1 MVSMMFQ
8 GCCGLKYE
16 GAADPQGRQAPFPVR
31 GRRLFLRLGR
41 SASGLCRSRFP
52 MPDNPNRMARFHKL
66 TVSDVH
72 QETVDSIVVGF
83 TIPPELLA
91 DYSFFHGQY
100 LTLKVS
106 VDGAELRRSY
116 SICSS
121 PLDPGE
127 VRIAVKRVEGGR
139 VSSALVNKLR
149 PGMTLDVMT
158 PMGSFYTL
166 LDPAHRKHYACF
178 AGGSGITPILSIIKT
193 VLRSEPHGKLTL
205 FYGNTDTDR
214 IIFRAKLEELQ
225 AKYGDRLKVYHI
237 LTFGH
242 DEDKLFNG
250 LISVEKA
257 TELTRR
263 FVQDSAD
270 TEYFICGPEPM
281 MVNTSEAL
289 EMLGVDRKRIHI
301 ELFTTPVTS
310 DPKKETAPDQPDAG
324 APLTGKAQVKI
335 ILDGHETEIEVAPK
349 GDSILDHAEAAGLD
363 VPYACKGAV
372 CCTCKARVTEGRVKM
387 DMNYALTDE
396 EVADGYVLTCQSH
409 PLTPRV
415 VVDYDQH

>member
-1 MVSMMFQ
+1 
-8 GCCGLKYE
+8 
-16 GAADPQGRQAPFPVR
+16 
-31 GRRLFLRLGR
+31 
-41 SASGLCRSRFP
+41 
-52 MPDNPNRMARFHKL
+52 MARFHTL
-66 TVSDVH
+66 AVTSVH
-72 QETVDSIVVGF
+72 RETDDSIVIGF
-83 TIPPELLA
+83 TIPPELLT
-91 DYSFFHGQY
+91 DYRFIQGQY
-100 LTLKVS
+100 LTLKVKAN
-106 VDGAELRRSY
+106 GHELRRSY

-139 VSSALVNKLR
+139 ASTELVGNLQ
-149 PGMTLDVMT
+149 PGMKLEVMT

-166 LDPAHRKHYACF
+166 MDAAHHKHYVCF

-193 VLRSEPHGKLTL
+193 VLRVEHGSRLTL
-205 FYGNTDTDR
+205 FYGNTDENR
-214 IIFRAKLEELQ
+214 IIFRNKLEELR
-225 AKYGDRLKVYHI
+225 AKYGDRLQVHHI
-237 LTFGH
+237 LTFGM

-250 LISVEKA
+250 LITVEKA
-257 TELTRR
+257 TALTRR
-263 FVQDSAD
+263 FVQDNAD

-281 MVNTSEAL
+281 MVNVSESL
-289 EMLGVDRKRIHI
+289 DKLGVDKKRVHI

-310 DPKKETAPDQPDAG
+310 EMKPETEQVPPAVDA
-324 APLTGKAQVKI
+324 ALTSKAKVKI
-335 ILDGHETEIEVAPK
+335 ILDGRETEIEVPAK
-349 GDSILDHAEAAGLD
+349 GDSILDTAEKAGLD

-372 CCTCKARVTEGRVKM
+372 CCTCKARIVEGKVAM